1 MPPEEIIRKLRVED
15 RLDALKLIQQDLD
28 EQQREMQVHLAELER
43 DFISGR
49 VRRGP
54 DDEHKPT

>member
-1 MPPEEIIRKLRVED
+1 MRVED